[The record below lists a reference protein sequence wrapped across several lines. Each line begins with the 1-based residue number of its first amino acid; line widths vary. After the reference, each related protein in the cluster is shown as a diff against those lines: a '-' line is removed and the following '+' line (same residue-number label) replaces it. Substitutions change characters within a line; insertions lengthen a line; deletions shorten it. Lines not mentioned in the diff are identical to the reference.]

1 MQKNNM
7 NKCFAIYK
15 ICNKQK
21 SDQHLHNRW
30 PKITQNVQKKVY
42 RKFTNNAQSDFKK
55 NTKYIKKGTKKLQN
69 VQKMLGL
76 DNGEQSIR
84 IYFYYVMKIY
94 QIKLKKI
101 ISKCPRVV
109 GELEI
114 PVLLLTLWLFC
125 NATLQN

>member
-1 MQKNNM
+1 M
-7 NKCFAIYK
+7 
-15 ICNKQK
+15 
-21 SDQHLHNRW
+21 
-30 PKITQNVQKKVY
+30 QKKVY

-114 PVLLLTLWLFC
+114 PVLLLTL
-125 NATLQN
+125 